1 MRRKSCASSNAIRDR
16 DIETNV
22 IAPGDPAPDFESTS
36 HDGRPV
42 SLGALRGRI
51 VVVYFFPK
59 AFTAGCTVETK
70 GFRDNYP
77 ELSDLGAE
85 VIGIS
90 TDSFATQCEFAKTH
104 GVSFPM
110 IGDADQIIA
119 RRFGV
124 LWPLVGVAKRV
135 TFVIDE
141 AGLVR
146 HVFRHEFQVS
156 KHLDDVLR
164 AVREMMRAPQGRLPS
179 EVISFDI
186 GTPKLK
192 SGSSM

>member
-1 MRRKSCASSNAIRDR
+1 ML
-16 DIETNV
+16 
-22 IAPGDPAPDFESTS
+22 APGDPAPSFQGTS
-36 HDGRPV
+36 HDGRQV
-42 SLGALRGRI
+42 SLASLRGRI

-77 ELSDLGAE
+77 ELRELGAE
-85 VIGIS
+85 VVGVS
-90 TDSFATQCEFAKTH
+90 TDSLATQCEFAKAH
-104 GVSFPM
+104 SVSFPM
-110 IGDADQIIA
+110 IGDADKDIA
-119 RRFGV
+119 RGFAV

-141 AGLVR
+141 AGVIR

-164 AVREMMRAPQGRLPS
+164 AVREMKRAAPS
-179 EVISFDI
+179 H
-186 GTPKLK
+186 
-192 SGSSM
+192 